1 MFNLLVLFT
10 LKDNPSK
17 GISVLISS
25 FLILVHLI
33 LIKNET
39 MFGERENNFLEKLF
53 SMKNIFLRKINF
65 HITFFIVLFKIN
77 YFYMKKKKCKLN
89 NFNNENIHQ
98 IIILKTDI
106 DQVRVKNTDTNY

>member
-1 MFNLLVLFT
+1 MFNSLVLFT

-39 MFGERENNFLEKLF
+39 MFGERENNFLEKLIFISHF
-53 SMKNIFLRKINF
+53 SLFCLR
-65 HITFFIVLFKIN
+65 
-77 YFYMKKKKCKLN
+77 
-89 NFNNENIHQ
+89 
-98 IIILKTDI
+98 
-106 DQVRVKNTDTNY
+106 